1 MTGLGTPRRAS
12 ERAYRQLR
20 AEILDGVLE
29 PGAAL
34 LEVEQ
39 AERIGVSRTPLRA
52 AVARLIADGLV
63 AGRAGRG
70 FEVTEISI
78 DSIGELYELRQALEI
93 QAVRLAAQRG
103 DPAVFRALRGQFL
116 SAPGL
121 LLNGP
126 SGIHRYYELID
137 EFDSAIDAAVDNPF
151 LVAALHSVRTHLAR
165 IRRLARKNSGR
176 LHAAAQEHLLIIDA
190 IIAGDYSLA
199 AHATHVHLHQSLSS
213 VLAAIDEE
221 TTAD

>member
-1 MTGLGTPRRAS
+1 MGSSTPLRAS

-20 AEILDGVLE
+20 GEILDGLLA
-29 PGAAL
+29 PGSGL

-39 AERIGVSRTPLRA
+39 AERIGVSRTPLRE

-63 AGRAGRG
+63 AGRSGRG

-93 QAVRLAAQRG
+93 QAVRLAAQRR
-103 DPAVFRALRGQFL
+103 DPEVFRALREQFL
-116 SAPGL
+116 TAPGL
-121 LLNGP
+121 VLHGAA
-126 SGIHRYYELID
+126 GIHRYYELID
-137 EFDSAIDAAVDNPF
+137 EFDDAIDVAVRNPF
-151 LVAALHSVRTHLAR
+151 LVAALRSVRTHLAR
-165 IRRLARKNSGR
+165 IRRLARKNSTR
-176 LHAAAQEHLLIIDA
+176 LTAAAEEHLLIIDA

-213 VLAAIDEE
+213 VLAAIDDE